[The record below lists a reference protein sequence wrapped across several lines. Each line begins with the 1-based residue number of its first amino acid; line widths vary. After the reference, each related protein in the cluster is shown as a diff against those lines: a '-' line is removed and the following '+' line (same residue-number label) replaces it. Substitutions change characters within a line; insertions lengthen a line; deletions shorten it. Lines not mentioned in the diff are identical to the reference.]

1 MNTFQL
7 ECFLAVAGT
16 LNFARAAEQ
25 MNVSQ
30 PTITHHIKA
39 LEDELNTTLFR
50 RSTRLVE
57 ITAEGEAFIS
67 DAKSIIAIEAQ
78 AKMRLRSSSEK
89 PIETISIGCGNYVQL
104 SMLSEV
110 LNQIRGE
117 IPNLHPHLLVAPYEQ
132 LFGHLGTERLDLIFG
147 VYDQAAMK
155 NDTKYKE
162 LLQSNIMCVCRN
174 DHALAGNQTVELK
187 DLEKEALIFCDPMS
201 LTPEMAKLQY
211 RLLEGREP
219 ADMHF
224 CSSSAASYV
233 LARSGFGV
241 ALLPDLL
248 LPSDPEIVKI
258 RLDDAQALSFGLF
271 HKPSAGD
278 SLIRRF
284 IGLAKAH
291 FEKESSIEE
300 LSI

>member
-7 ECFLAVAGT
+7 ECFLAVASS

-30 PTITHHIKA
+30 PTITHQIKA
-39 LEDELNTTLFR
+39 LEDELNVRLFR

-57 ITAEGEAFIS
+57 ITEEGKGFIL

-78 AKMRLRSSSEK
+78 AKMRLRSSSDK

-104 SMLSEV
+104 AMLSDV
-110 LNQIRGE
+110 LHQIKWD
-117 IPNLHPHLLVAPYEQ
+117 IPNLHPRLFVSPYEQ
-132 LFGHLGTERLDLIFG
+132 LFSQLGTEQLDLLFG
-147 VYDQAAMK
+147 VYDQSSMK
-155 NDTKYKE
+155 NGLKYKE
-162 LLQSNIMCVCRN
+162 LLQSDIVCVCRN
-174 DHALAGNQTVELK
+174 DHTFKERETVGLG
-187 DLEKEALIFCDPMS
+187 DLTNEALIFCDPMS
-201 LTPEMAKLQY
+201 LTPDMAKLQY
-211 RLLEGREP
+211 RLLDGREP
-219 ADMHF
+219 TDIHF

-233 LARSGFGV
+233 LARSGFGI
-241 ALLPDLL
+241 ALLPNLL
-248 LPSDPEIVKI
+248 IPNDPQIIKV
-258 RLDDAQALSFGLF
+258 RLDDAPKLSFGLF
-271 HKPSAGD
+271 YKPSAND
-278 SLIRRF
+278 DLTKRF